1 MKIEI
6 CALSEFSEFDL
17 EKTFFFQIL
26 KKKIVL
32 KSFFKTK
39 EANFFFSSV
48 KCQDGSGLRIILKF
62 GIFFFEVGIY
72 MVTAFNSQ
80 AVSEI

>member
-6 CALSEFSEFDL
+6 CTLSEFSEFDL

-32 KSFFKTK
+32 KSCLRLKKPT
-39 EANFFFSSV
+39 FFSSV
-48 KCQDGSGLRIILKF
+48 KCQDGSGLGIFFKF
-62 GIFFFEVGIY
+62 GIFFGSRDLYGDSF
-72 MVTAFNSQ
+72 
-80 AVSEI
+80 